1 MRGVI
6 KAFRALG
13 AIVAGVVALGAG
25 QALAAGLDTSGQ
37 SLGSGQQVVSACT
50 PDTLLV
56 SYTTA
61 YSPSAGTAGGYA
73 VTDVTVTD
81 TAPTP
86 DLAACAGQTYRV
98 TLLGA
103 GGTSLGEVTS
113 VVPSGATSFSPAA
126 GLASPPAASAVT
138 GVALLLGSGG

>member
-61 YSPSAGTAGGYA
+61 YSPSAGSGGGYA

-126 GLASPPAASAVT
+126 GFASPPAASAVT
-138 GVALLLGSGG
+138 GVALVLGSGG

>member
-1 MRGVI
+1 MRSVM

-50 PDTLLV
+50 SDTLQV
-56 SYTTA
+56 GFTTA
-61 YSPSAGTAGGYA
+61 YSPSVGTGGGYA
-73 VTDVTVTD
+73 VTDVTLSD

-86 DLAACAGQTYRV
+86 DLAGCAGQTYRV
-98 TLLGA
+98 TLLGT
-103 GGTSLGEVTS
+103 GGTSLGEVTG
-113 VVPSGATSFSPAA
+113 VVPSGETSFSPAP
-126 GLASPPAASAVT
+126 GFASPPAASAVT
-138 GVALLLGSGG
+138 GVALVLGG

>member
-1 MRGVI
+1 MRGVM

-13 AIVAGVVALGAG
+13 AIVAGVAALGAG
-25 QALAAGLDTSGQ
+25 QALAAGLNASGQ

-50 PDTLLV
+50 SDTLLV

-61 YSPSAGTAGGYA
+61 YSASAGSGGYA
-73 VTDVTVTD
+73 VTDVTVSD
-81 TAPTP
+81 TATTP

-103 GGTSLGEVTS
+103 GDTSLGEVTGT
-113 VVPSGATSFSPAA
+113 VPSQATSFSPAT
-126 GLASPPAASAVT
+126 GFASPPAASAVT
-138 GVALLLGSGG
+138 GVSLVLGG

>member
-1 MRGVI
+1 MRSVM

-25 QALAAGLDTSGQ
+25 QALAAGLTTSGQ

-50 PDTLLV
+50 SDTLQV
-56 SYTTA
+56 GYTTA
-61 YSPSAGTAGGYA
+61 YSLSAGTAGGYA

-86 DLAACAGQTYRV
+86 DLTACVGQIYRV
-98 TLLGA
+98 TLLGT
-103 GGTSLGEVTS
+103 GGTSLGEVTG
-113 VVPSGATSFSPAA
+113 VVPSDEPSFSPAT
-126 GLASPPAASAVT
+126 GFASPPAASAVT
-138 GVALLLGSGG
+138 GVALVLGSGG